1 MLSASTIVHQT
12 PLRLALATLF
22 IGLIPVMHKAHY
34 FKPVH
39 QTKFVRT
46 DSVLMS
52 HVLQAL
58 TVEQMDTQVRP
69 SANQAM
75 STKTTSH
82 TPATTQAQL
91 THIVLTAQQL
101 N

>member
-22 IGLIPVMHKAHY
+22 IGLIPAMHKAHY
-34 FKPVH
+34 SKPVH

-58 TVEQMDTQVRP
+58 TVEQMDTQVAH

-75 STKTTSH
+75 YTKTTSH
-82 TPATTQAQL
+82 TPATIQAQL